1 LTKLKN
7 GSLLFVNTV
16 DTIFSGLPA
25 SNGEITRK
33 VNNNIVIDYTKF
45 ANDPKDWAEDDRRN
59 LLLTTFIMSETSLI
73 RINWKK

>member
-1 LTKLKN
+1 MTKLTN
-7 GSLLFVNTV
+7 GSLLIVNTV
-16 DTIFSGLPA
+16 DTLFSGLPA